1 MTSTSRSRP
10 NPASR
15 RHHLRWPRR
24 AVALVLAMLVAVMGS
39 ITAAG
44 AVQST
49 VPPAPN
55 PALDSGRCEPALR
68 LAISLDLSNS
78 VTNTQLTQMKEAVA
92 EFATGLVGYPVE
104 IAIHTFASNA
114 PASSSPANAPL
125 PLTSVMT
132 PEGAQTI
139 ADKVNGIERPTQG
152 GTNWD
157 RAFAAIASASEEYD
171 ALLFVT
177 DGNPTQYGSPA
188 QGPGNS
194 TNVTTITRAVESANA
209 VKAKG
214 TRIIGV
220 GATDNLSGNPLDQF
234 REHIT
239 QVSGPTEN
247 SDYFAT
253 GFSGLRDTLTQI
265 INDTCANIELVKD
278 GALADGALG
287 IPGDVVEYSF
297 TITNNGSI
305 TLTDVTLNDPKPG
318 LSGITFGAWPGEEGV
333 LVPGESVTATATY
346 ELTAEDLA
354 AGTVTNNATA
364 TGQPPA
370 GSPVSDQ
377 DPAEVVLPELAPAID
392 VVKSGALAEG
402 AQGVAGDTV
411 EYGFTVTNTGNVTL
425 TEVTLDDPLPGLS
438 EIVFGDWPGE
448 AGVLQ
453 PGESVTATATY
464 ELTQADV
471 NAGQV
476 ENTVTATG
484 TPPSGDP
491 VENTDEEIVT
501 ITPDASINVVKS
513 GGLAEGAQG
522 RAGDIVEY
530 EFTVTNTGNVTL
542 TGVTLDDPLPGLSEI
557 VFGDWPGEAGVLQPG
572 ESVTATAT
580 YELTQDDVNAGQVE
594 NTVTATGTPPSGDP
608 VENTDE
614 EIVEVPQNPL
624 IELVKNG
631 ALAAGS
637 PGVAGDTVEYEFTIS
652 NLGNVTLTDVAL
664 SDELDGLSEIVFGTW
679 PGEAGVLQP
688 GESVTA
694 TATYELTQAD
704 VDAGQVENTATAT
717 GTPPTGDPVTD
728 TDEEIVEVPQAPAL
742 DVVKSGALADGAEGR
757 AGDTV
762 EYEFTVT
769 NTGNVTLT
777 DVTLDDPLE
786 GLSDI
791 EFGDWPGEAGVL
803 APGESVTATATYEL
817 TQDDVNA
824 GQVENTV
831 TATGTPPSGDPVE
844 NTDEE
849 IVTITPDASI
859 NVVKSGGLAEGAQ
872 GRAGDIVEYEFTVTN
887 TGNVTL
893 TEVSLDDPLPGL
905 SEIVFGDWPGEA
917 GVLQPGESVTATATY
932 ELTQDDV
939 NAGQVEN
946 TVTAT
951 GTPPTGDP
959 VENTDNHIVD
969 VPQASAIDLV
979 KSGAL
984 AEGAQG
990 VAGDTVEYE
999 FTVTN
1004 TGNVT
1009 LTEVT
1014 LDDPLEGLS
1023 EIVFGDWPGEAG
1035 VLQPGESVTATATY
1049 TLTQADVNA
1058 GGVENTATATGTP
1071 PTGDPV
1077 TDTDDA
1083 QVPVA
1088 QFPAIEVEKTG
1099 GLPEGAQGVA
1109 GDVVQYFFTVTNT
1122 GNVTLTDVTLDDPLP
1137 GLSEIVFGTWPGDA
1151 GVLQPGESVTATAT
1165 YTLTQADVD
1174 AGEVANVATATGT
1187 PPNGDPVE
1195 NTDEEIVDVPQN
1207 PVIEVVKSGALA
1219 EGSEGRAGDTVE
1231 YEFTITNTGNVTLT
1245 EVTLD
1250 DPLPGLSEIEFGDWP
1265 GEAGVLAPGESV
1277 TATATYTLTQA
1288 DVDAGEVANVA
1299 TATGTP
1305 PNGDPVENT
1314 DEEIVDVP
1322 SAPAIDLVKSGGL
1335 ADGAQ
1340 VVPGDVVEY
1349 EFTATNTGNVTLTG
1363 VSITDPMEGL
1373 SELVYTWPGEVGVL
1387 APGESVTATATYTLT
1402 AADIDRGDVV
1412 NNATVVGTPPGGQP
1426 PVENEDDHEQPL
1438 PQLASID
1445 LVKSGALAEGSEG
1458 RAGDTVEYEFT
1469 ITNTGNVTLTEVALS
1484 DELAGLSDIVFGPW
1498 PTAEGVLGYGES
1510 VTATA
1515 TYTLTQADVDAGSVD
1530 NVATASGQPPAGER
1544 VDDVDEVSVPIEAG
1558 PSIALVKTATLDAG
1572 AASKAGDTVTYTF
1585 EATNTGNVTLT
1596 DVSIADEL
1604 EGLSDLEYVWPGD
1617 EGVLAPGESVT
1628 ATATYTLTQADID
1641 RGEIVNHA
1649 LATGTPPTGV
1659 PVDGPD
1665 EEHTPLP
1672 GLPGLKLTKTG
1683 TVDGDQIRYTF
1694 EVENTG
1700 TVTLSG
1706 VEVRDGLEGLSEITY
1721 RDWPGEAGVLAPGEK
1736 VTAEATYTP
1745 TEADRERGYVD
1756 NHATATGT
1764 PPGGDPIGT
1773 DDSVRVLVAEL
1784 PDAGAPDAALWL
1796 VLAGLI
1802 ALLGGGALMT
1812 QRVRR

>member
-1 MTSTSRSRP
+1 
-10 NPASR
+10 
-15 RHHLRWPRR
+15 
-24 AVALVLAMLVAVMGS
+24 
-39 ITAAG
+39 
-44 AVQST
+44 
-49 VPPAPN
+49 
-55 PALDSGRCEPALR
+55 
-68 LAISLDLSNS
+68 
-78 VTNTQLTQMKEAVA
+78 
-92 EFATGLVGYPVE
+92 
-104 IAIHTFASNA
+104 
-114 PASSSPANAPL
+114 
-125 PLTSVMT
+125 
-132 PEGAQTI
+132 
-139 ADKVNGIERPTQG
+139 
-152 GTNWD
+152 
-157 RAFAAIASASEEYD
+157 
-171 ALLFVT
+171 
-177 DGNPTQYGSPA
+177 
-188 QGPGNS
+188 
-194 TNVTTITRAVESANA
+194 
-209 VKAKG
+209 
-214 TRIIGV
+214 
-220 GATDNLSGNPLDQF
+220 
-234 REHIT
+234 
-239 QVSGPTEN
+239 
-247 SDYFAT
+247 
-253 GFSGLRDTLTQI
+253 
-265 INDTCANIELVKD
+265 
-278 GALADGALG
+278 
-287 IPGDVVEYSF
+287 
-297 TITNNGSI
+297 
-305 TLTDVTLNDPKPG
+305 
-318 LSGITFGAWPGEEGV
+318 
-333 LVPGESVTATATY
+333 
-346 ELTAEDLA
+346 
-354 AGTVTNNATA
+354 
-364 TGQPPA
+364 
-370 GSPVSDQ
+370 
-377 DPAEVVLPELAPAID
+377 
-392 VVKSGALAEG
+392 
-402 AQGVAGDTV
+402 
-411 EYGFTVTNTGNVTL
+411 
-425 TEVTLDDPLPGLS
+425 
-438 EIVFGDWPGE
+438 
-448 AGVLQ
+448 
-453 PGESVTATATY
+453 
-464 ELTQADV
+464 
-471 NAGQV
+471 
-476 ENTVTATG
+476 
-484 TPPSGDP
+484 
-491 VENTDEEIVT
+491 
-501 ITPDASINVVKS
+501 
-513 GGLAEGAQG
+513 
-522 RAGDIVEY
+522 
-530 EFTVTNTGNVTL
+530 
-542 TGVTLDDPLPGLSEI
+542 
-557 VFGDWPGEAGVLQPG
+557 
-572 ESVTATAT
+572 
-580 YELTQDDVNAGQVE
+580 
-594 NTVTATGTPPSGDP
+594 
-608 VENTDE
+608 
-614 EIVEVPQNPL
+614 
-624 IELVKNG
+624 
-631 ALAAGS
+631 
-637 PGVAGDTVEYEFTIS
+637 
-652 NLGNVTLTDVAL
+652 
-664 SDELDGLSEIVFGTW
+664 
-679 PGEAGVLQP
+679 
-688 GESVTA
+688 
-694 TATYELTQAD
+694 
-704 VDAGQVENTATAT
+704 
-717 GTPPTGDPVTD
+717 
-728 TDEEIVEVPQAPAL
+728 
-742 DVVKSGALADGAEGR
+742 
-757 AGDTV
+757 
-762 EYEFTVT
+762 
-769 NTGNVTLT
+769 
-777 DVTLDDPLE
+777 
-786 GLSDI
+786 
-791 EFGDWPGEAGVL
+791 
-803 APGESVTATATYEL
+803 
-817 TQDDVNA
+817 
-824 GQVENTV
+824 
-831 TATGTPPSGDPVE
+831 
-844 NTDEE
+844 
-849 IVTITPDASI
+849 
-859 NVVKSGGLAEGAQ
+859 
-872 GRAGDIVEYEFTVTN
+872 
-887 TGNVTL
+887 
-893 TEVSLDDPLPGL
+893 
-905 SEIVFGDWPGEA
+905 
-917 GVLQPGESVTATATY
+917 
-932 ELTQDDV
+932 
-939 NAGQVEN
+939 
-946 TVTAT
+946 
-951 GTPPTGDP
+951 
-959 VENTDNHIVD
+959 
-969 VPQASAIDLV
+969 
-979 KSGAL
+979 
-984 AEGAQG
+984 
-990 VAGDTVEYE
+990 
-999 FTVTN
+999 
-1004 TGNVT
+1004 
-1009 LTEVT
+1009 
-1014 LDDPLEGLS
+1014 
-1023 EIVFGDWPGEAG
+1023 
-1035 VLQPGESVTATATY
+1035 
-1049 TLTQADVNA
+1049 
-1058 GGVENTATATGTP
+1058 
-1071 PTGDPV
+1071 
-1077 TDTDDA
+1077 
-1083 QVPVA
+1083 
-1088 QFPAIEVEKTG
+1088 
-1099 GLPEGAQGVA
+1099 
-1109 GDVVQYFFTVTNT
+1109 
-1122 GNVTLTDVTLDDPLP
+1122 
-1137 GLSEIVFGTWPGDA
+1137 
-1151 GVLQPGESVTATAT
+1151 
-1165 YTLTQADVD
+1165 
-1174 AGEVANVATATGT
+1174 
-1187 PPNGDPVE
+1187 
-1195 NTDEEIVDVPQN
+1195 
-1207 PVIEVVKSGALA
+1207 
-1219 EGSEGRAGDTVE
+1219 EGRAGDTVE